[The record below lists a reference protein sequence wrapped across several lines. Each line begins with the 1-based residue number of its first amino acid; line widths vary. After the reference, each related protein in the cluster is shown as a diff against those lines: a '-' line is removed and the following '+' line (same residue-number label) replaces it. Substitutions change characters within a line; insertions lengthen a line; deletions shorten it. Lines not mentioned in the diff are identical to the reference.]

1 MFVYYIGLQV
11 IGVEWFNMDESQ
23 TWNAKDWARH
33 IVDFI
38 LPLLIYVAVRIER

>member
-1 MFVYYIGLQV
+1 V

-38 LPLLIYVAVRIER
+38 LPLLIFVALRTER